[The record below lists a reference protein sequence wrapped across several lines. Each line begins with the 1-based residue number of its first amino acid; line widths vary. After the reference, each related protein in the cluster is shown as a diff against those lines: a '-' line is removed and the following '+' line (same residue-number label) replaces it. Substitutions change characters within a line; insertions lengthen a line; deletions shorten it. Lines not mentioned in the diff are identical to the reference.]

1 MFRIIV
7 ADMKQNK
14 KSCDLQSCIFCKQ
27 SSKEWL
33 PAIDANRKNL
43 HFKKGEL
50 LFREGEL
57 MTGMFFVYSGLVK
70 IHTRWSDEKELI
82 LRIAADGDI
91 VGHRGLG
98 TDNIYPASATVL
110 ESSDICYVD
119 LEFFTAS
126 LKVNPGFLY
135 QLMMFFASELKESEK
150 RMRNLAHM
158 PVKGRIANMLIFL
171 KKKFGVTADGYIDTA
186 LSRQDMAAYV
196 GTTYESFF
204 RVIKEMEEE
213 NVIRVDSK
221 HIMIMAEEA
230 LVRIAY

>member
-1 MFRIIV
+1 V
-7 ADMKQNK
+7 KQK
-14 KSCDLQSCIFCKQ
+14 KQSCDLKSCIFCRQ
-27 SSKEWL
+27 SLKEWL

-43 HFKKGEL
+43 HFKKGEQI
-50 LFREGEL
+50 FREGEL
-57 MTGMFFVYSGLVK
+57 MTGMFFVYSGLIKV
-70 IHTRWSDEKELI
+70 HTRWSDDKELI
-82 LRIAADGDI
+82 LRIAASGDI

-98 TDNIYPASATVL
+98 TDNIYPASATAL
-110 ESSDICYVD
+110 QPTDICYVD
-119 LEFFTAS
+119 LDFFTAS

-171 KKKFGVTADGYIDTA
+171 KKKFGVTAEGYLNTA

-204 RVIKEMEEE
+204 RIMKELEEE
-213 NVIRVDSK
+213 QVIRVDSK
-221 HIMIMAEEA
+221 NITIIAEEILAA
-230 LVRIAY
+230 LAE

>member
-1 MFRIIV
+1 
-7 ADMKQNK
+7 MKQNK
-14 KSCDLQSCIFCKQ
+14 KACDLQSCIFCRQ
-27 SSKEWL
+27 SLKEWL

-50 LFREGEL
+50 LFIEGEL
-57 MTGMFFVYSGLVK
+57 MTGMFFIHSGLVK
-70 IHTRWSDEKELI
+70 VHTRWSDEKDLI
-82 LRIAADGDI
+82 LRIASDGDI

-98 TDNIYPASATVL
+98 TDNIYPASATTL
-110 ESSDICYVD
+110 EPTNICYVD
-119 LEFFTAS
+119 LDFFTAS

-150 RMRNLAHM
+150 RMRSLAHM
-158 PVKGRIANMLIFL
+158 PVKGRIASMLLFL
-171 KKKFGVTADGYIDTA
+171 KKKFGLTPEGYLNTA

-204 RVIKEMEEE
+204 RIIKELEEE

-221 HIMIMAEEA
+221 SIMIVAEDV
-230 LVRIAY
+230 LVGLAD